1 MSNNDYDDFLKELQ
15 IYLDKNYNDN
25 VENNKIFEKESRE
38 ENISLEDKTIK
49 EVNSVKNI
57 GYRDVEIFTTSI
69 KDLNDNDK
77 PREKLYKFGA
87 DKLSEYELIA
97 ILLGSGSRNEDVLTL
112 SKKLWQYMSKFHRIS
127 ELVIDDLM
135 EIEGIGLSKAC
146 SIISA
151 LELSKRINIRECVD
165 NFSVGSPKSVADIFM
180 NILRDEM
187 KEHFYVLLLDT
198 KNKIISWDEIS
209 KGDLNSSIV
218 HPREVFKYALKYS
231 ANSIICLHN
240 HPSGDPT
247 PSMQDI
253 EITKRLQEVGNLV
266 GIKLL
271 DHIIIGYNKYIS
283 LREKGIM
290 N

>member
-49 EVNSVKNI
+49 DVNSVKNI

-127 ELVIDDLM
+127 ELAIDDLM

>member
-57 GYRDVEIFTTSI
+57 GYRDVKTFTTSI

-112 SKKLWQYMSKFHRIS
+112 SKKLWQYMNKFHRIS
-127 ELVIDDLM
+127 ELAIDDLM

>member
-57 GYRDVEIFTTSI
+57 GYRDVKTFTTSI

-112 SKKLWQYMSKFHRIS
+112 SKKLWQYMNKFHRIS
-127 ELVIDDLM
+127 ELAIDDLM

-240 HPSGDPT
+240 HPSGEPT

>member
-57 GYRDVEIFTTSI
+57 GYRDVKTFTTSI

-127 ELVIDDLM
+127 ELAIDDLM

>member
-127 ELVIDDLM
+127 ELEIDDLM

-283 LREKGIM
+283 LKEKGIM

>member
-57 GYRDVEIFTTSI
+57 GYRDVKTFTTSI

-127 ELVIDDLM
+127 ELAIDDLM

-253 EITKRLQEVGNLV
+253 EITKKLQEVGNLV

>member
-57 GYRDVEIFTTSI
+57 GYRDVKTFTTSI

-112 SKKLWQYMSKFHRIS
+112 SKKLWQYMNKFHRIS
-127 ELVIDDLM
+127 ELAIDDLM

-165 NFSVGSPKSVADIFM
+165 NFSVGSPKSVADVFM

>member
-25 VENNKIFEKESRE
+25 VENNKIFEKKSIE

-127 ELVIDDLM
+127 ELAIDDLM

-231 ANSIICLHN
+231 ANNIICLHN

>member
-25 VENNKIFEKESRE
+25 VENNKIFEKKSIE

-127 ELVIDDLM
+127 ELAIDDLM

-198 KNKIISWDEIS
+198 KNKIISWGEIS

>member
-25 VENNKIFEKESRE
+25 VENNKIFEKESRK

-57 GYRDVEIFTTSI
+57 GYRDVKTFTTSI

-112 SKKLWQYMSKFHRIS
+112 SKKLWQYMNKFHRIS
-127 ELVIDDLM
+127 ELAIDDLM

-240 HPSGDPT
+240 HPSGEPT

>member
-25 VENNKIFEKESRE
+25 VENNKIFEKKSIE

-112 SKKLWQYMSKFHRIS
+112 SKKLWQYMNKFHRIS
-127 ELVIDDLM
+127 ELAIDDLM

>member
-25 VENNKIFEKESRE
+25 VENNKIFEKKSIE

-127 ELVIDDLM
+127 ELAIDDLM

-240 HPSGDPT
+240 HPSGNPT

-283 LREKGIM
+283 LKEKGIM

>member
-127 ELVIDDLM
+127 ELAIDDLM

-283 LREKGIM
+283 LKEKGIM

>member
-112 SKKLWQYMSKFHRIS
+112 SKKLWQYMNKFHRIS
-127 ELVIDDLM
+127 ELAIDDLM

-240 HPSGDPT
+240 HPSGEPT

>member
-57 GYRDVEIFTTSI
+57 GYRDVKTFTTSI

-112 SKKLWQYMSKFHRIS
+112 SKKLWQYMNKFHRIS
-127 ELVIDDLM
+127 ELAIDDLM

-283 LREKGIM
+283 LKEKGIM

>member
-25 VENNKIFEKESRE
+25 VENNKIFEKKSIE

-127 ELVIDDLM
+127 ELAIDDLM

-283 LREKGIM
+283 LKEKGIM

>member
-25 VENNKIFEKESRE
+25 VENNKIFEKKSIE

>member
-57 GYRDVEIFTTSI
+57 GYRDVETFTTSI

-112 SKKLWQYMSKFHRIS
+112 SKKLWQYMNKFHRIS
-127 ELVIDDLM
+127 ELAIDDLM

>member
-25 VENNKIFEKESRE
+25 VENNKIFEKKSRE

-57 GYRDVEIFTTSI
+57 GYRDVKTFTTSI

-127 ELVIDDLM
+127 ELAIDDLM

>member
-25 VENNKIFEKESRE
+25 VENNKIFEKKSRE
-38 ENISLEDKTIK
+38 ENTSLEDKTIK

-112 SKKLWQYMSKFHRIS
+112 SKKLWQYMNKFHRIS
-127 ELVIDDLM
+127 ELAIDDLM

-283 LREKGIM
+283 LKEKGIM

>member
-25 VENNKIFEKESRE
+25 VENNKIFEKKSIE

-127 ELVIDDLM
+127 ELAIDDLM

>member
-57 GYRDVEIFTTSI
+57 GYRDVKTFTTSI

-112 SKKLWQYMSKFHRIS
+112 SKKLWQYMNKFHRIS
-127 ELVIDDLM
+127 ELAIDDLM

-240 HPSGDPT
+240 HPSGEPT

-283 LREKGIM
+283 LKEKGIM

>member
-57 GYRDVEIFTTSI
+57 GYRDVKTFTTSI

-127 ELVIDDLM
+127 ELAIDDLM

-283 LREKGIM
+283 LKEKGIM

>member
-25 VENNKIFEKESRE
+25 VENNKIFEKKSIE

-57 GYRDVEIFTTSI
+57 GYRDVKTFTTSI

-112 SKKLWQYMSKFHRIS
+112 SKKLWQYMNKFHRIS
-127 ELVIDDLM
+127 ELAIDDLM

-283 LREKGIM
+283 LKEKGIM

>member
-25 VENNKIFEKESRE
+25 VENNTIFEKESRE

-127 ELVIDDLM
+127 ELEIDDLM

-283 LREKGIM
+283 LKEKGIM

>member
-25 VENNKIFEKESRE
+25 VENNKIFEKKSRE
-38 ENISLEDKTIK
+38 ENTSLEDKTIK

-127 ELVIDDLM
+127 ELAIDDLM

-283 LREKGIM
+283 LKEKGIM

>member
-25 VENNKIFEKESRE
+25 VENNKIFEKKSIE

-97 ILLGSGSRNEDVLTL
+97 ILLGNGSRNEDVLTL
-112 SKKLWQYMSKFHRIS
+112 SKKLWQYMNKFHRIS
-127 ELVIDDLM
+127 ELAIDDLM

-240 HPSGDPT
+240 HPSGEPT

>member
-25 VENNKIFEKESRE
+25 VENNKIFEKKSIE

-112 SKKLWQYMSKFHRIS
+112 SKKLWQYMNKFHRIS
-127 ELVIDDLM
+127 ELAIDDLM

-151 LELSKRINIRECVD
+151 LEFSKRINIRECVD

>member
-25 VENNKIFEKESRE
+25 VENNKIFEKKSIE
-38 ENISLEDKTIK
+38 ENISLEDKMIK

-127 ELVIDDLM
+127 ELAIDDLM